1 VIGRAGRRSGSR
13 LVAQITSTLAQTATP
28 GPIRRATLS
37 IIGVMGLAAFVLGF
51 IGWTTLSTTDPT
63 LRSDHVAVLYRTV
76 QLFIGEDGGIF
87 SVPWTLDIARII
99 APLVIPLLG
108 SVAVLGFAAKPLNR
122 LGARTAVGHTVAIG
136 PADRVGIH
144 LSDATDDDSI
154 EVHADST
161 DSPTLIGPMHV
172 QVDLADPSWLAR
184 TSAPAARRIVIA
196 TGRDDENLQLLQH
209 ALDAGV
215 RGEIDVETATSES
228 QRWLAIALA
237 ESHPDADVR
246 VLCLEASQRRSVVA
260 QITSDSRL
268 LTDPSAPCAVIG
280 DAADIAVLASDLARE
295 LAIAHPSAVAAA
307 HTIDPTTPLGT
318 SRRFFVVGAD
328 DIDAVIVA
336 LDAHRDATA
345 GLLHLFVG
353 THTVDDVARL
363 ANLVALVADDDSATA
378 VRTAAQLAS
387 SRLDTQI
394 FVRAAD
400 LREVPLPRVTVID
413 SDAES
418 LRSASPDPVQQLARV
433 LYEAKNTGA
442 DTIEWSRL
450 RRDVRR
456 QLVRDV
462 KRLVTEL
469 PAVGFV
475 VTAGHVTDD
484 ADLPRDEE
492 LDLIAGVLAA
502 GGPVTDARRED
513 AANLAH
519 QLARTGLRLTRAGA
533 AWPQRDDAV
542 DVLPGT
548 SVDVLAA
555 LVHDRYLDDLRLD
568 GRLADDNPS
577 HVPWDD
583 LGIEVRMQ
591 NAHHVLHAVATLNTL
606 GYRVVDADDPS
617 VADLTRP
624 LDADPPAADDTAHT
638 DADAPSEAT
647 TPALTLVDTLPDE
660 IVEDWARL
668 EHTRWM
674 AQKLGQGW
682 VFGSIDDATAE
693 PPTHP
698 ELVTWD
704 ALDESARDKRRRPV
718 ERLPEILLAGGWQ
731 IVRPA
736 PTIVIAEPPAV
747 A

>member
-1 VIGRAGRRSGSR
+1 
-13 LVAQITSTLAQTATP
+13 
-28 GPIRRATLS
+28 
-37 IIGVMGLAAFVLGF
+37 MGLAAFVLGF

-63 LRSDHVAVLYRTV
+63 LRSDRVAVLYRTV

-122 LGARTAVGHTVAIG
+122 LGARTAVGHTVAVG

-144 LSDATDDDSI
+144 LSDSTDVDSI
-154 EVHADST
+154 EVHADGT

-246 VLCLEASQRRSVVA
+246 VFCLEASQRRSVVS

-268 LTDPSAPCAVIG
+268 LADPSAPCAVIG

-295 LAIAHPSAVAAA
+295 LAIAHPSAVTAA
-307 HTIDPTTPLGT
+307 HTADPTTPLGT

-328 DIDAVIVA
+328 DIDAVIAA

-400 LREVPLPRVTVID
+400 LRDVPLPRVTVID

-418 LRSASPDPVQQLARV
+418 LRAASPDPVQQLARV
-433 LYEAKNTGA
+433 LYEAKNTGPDA
-442 DTIEWSRL
+442 IEWSRL
-450 RRDVRR
+450 RRDVRSH
-456 QLVRDV
+456 LVRDV

-492 LDLIAGVLAA
+492 LDLIAGVLAN
-502 GGPVTDARRED
+502 GGPVSDARRED

-533 AWPQRDDAV
+533 TWPARDEAV
-542 DVLPGT
+542 DVLRAPPSMPWRRSCTTGT
-548 SVDVLAA
+548 STTCASMGDSPTTTRRTCRGTTSASRCGCRTPTTCCTPSPRSTPSA
-555 LVHDRYLDDLRLD
+555 TASCIPTIPRSPTCSDR
-568 GRLADDNPS
+568 PM
-577 HVPWDD
+577 PT
-583 LGIEVRMQ
+583 RMQ
-591 NAHHVLHAVATLNTL
+591 RSTLPLKVQVQVQMHRARRRHQRSHSST
-606 GYRVVDADDPS
+606 PCP
-617 VADLTRP
+617 TRSWRTG
-624 LDADPPAADDTAHT
+624 PA
-638 DADAPSEAT
+638 SS
-647 TPALTLVDTLPDE
+647 TPA
-660 IVEDWARL
+660 
-668 EHTRWM
+668 
-674 AQKLGQGW
+674 G
-682 VFGSIDDATAE
+682 
-693 PPTHP
+693 
-698 ELVTWD
+698 
-704 ALDESARDKRRRPV
+704 
-718 ERLPEILLAGGWQ
+718 
-731 IVRPA
+731 
-736 PTIVIAEPPAV
+736 
-747 A
+747 

>member
-1 VIGRAGRRSGSR
+1 
-13 LVAQITSTLAQTATP
+13 
-28 GPIRRATLS
+28 
-37 IIGVMGLAAFVLGF
+37 MGALAFVLGF
-51 IGWTTLSTTDPT
+51 VGWTTLSTTDPT
-63 LRSDHVAVLYRTV
+63 LRSDRVAVLYRTV

-99 APLVIPLLG
+99 APLIIPLLG

-136 PADRVGIH
+136 PADRVGLH
-144 LSDATDDDSI
+144 LSDTTDLDSI
-154 EVHADST
+154 EVHADGT

-172 QVDLADPSWLAR
+172 QVDLTEPSWLAR
-184 TSAPAARRIVIA
+184 TNAAAARRIVIA

-215 RGEIDVETATSES
+215 RGEIDVETSTSES

-237 ESHPDADVR
+237 ESHPEADVR

-260 QITSDSRL
+260 QVTADSRL
-268 LTDPSAPCAVIG
+268 LLDPSAPCAVIG

-295 LAIAHPSAVAAA
+295 LAIAHSAAVAAA
-307 HTIDPTTPLGT
+307 HTADPSTPLGT
-318 SRRFFVVGAD
+318 SRRFFVVGAAD
-328 DIDAVIVA
+328 LDTVIAA

-345 GLLHLFVG
+345 GLLHQFVG
-353 THTVDDVARL
+353 THSVDEVARL
-363 ANLVALVADDDSATA
+363 ANLVALIADDDPASA

-387 SRLDTQI
+387 SRLDAQI
-394 FVRAAD
+394 FVRAND
-400 LREVPLPRVTVID
+400 LHGVPLPRVTVID
-413 SDAES
+413 SDSES
-418 LRSASPDPVQQLARV
+418 LRTASPDPVQQLARV
-433 LYEAKNTGA
+433 LHEAKNPGEGPDAWRT
-442 DTIEWSRL
+442 L

-456 QLVRDV
+456 RLVGDV

-475 VTAGHVTDD
+475 VTAGHITDD

-492 LDLIAGVLAA
+492 LDLIAGVLTN
-502 GGPVTDARRED
+502 GGPVTDASRED

-519 QLARTGLRLTRAGA
+519 QMARTGLRLTRAGA
-533 AWPQRDDAV
+533 AWPARDHAV
-542 DVLPGT
+542 DVLPGDA
-548 SVDVLAA
+548 VDALAA
-555 LVHDRYLDDLRLD
+555 IVHDRYLDDLSTD
-568 GRLADDNPS
+568 GRLTVDNPS
-577 HVPWDD
+577 HVPWND
-583 LGIEVRMQ
+583 LGIEVRLQ

-606 GYRVVDADDPS
+606 GYRVVSADDPELS
-617 VADLTRP
+617 ELV
-624 LDADPPAADDTAHT
+624 DADVSDGSNATDTTEPDTTAADSIVTAAAGD
-638 DADAPSEAT
+638 DADAAAPPT
-647 TPALTLVDTLPDE
+647 VTLVDTLPDE
-660 IVEDWARL
+660 IVDDWARL

-674 AQKLGQGW
+674 TQKLGQGW
-682 VFGSIDDATAE
+682 VFGSVDDATAE

-718 ERLPEILLAGGWQ
+718 ERLPEILLAGGWR

-736 PTIVIAEPPAV
+736 PTIVVAEPPAI

>member
-1 VIGRAGRRSGSR
+1 MIGRGGRRSGSR
-13 LVAQITSTLAQTATP
+13 VVAQITSTLAQTATP

-37 IIGVMGLAAFVLGF
+37 IIAAMGVAAFVLGF
-51 IGWTTLSTTDPT
+51 VGWTTLSTTDPT
-63 LRSDHVAVLYRTV
+63 LRSDRVAVLYRTV

-99 APLVIPLLG
+99 APLIIPLLG

-144 LSDATDDDSI
+144 LSDATDVDTI
-154 EVHADST
+154 EVHADVT

-184 TSAPAARRIVIA
+184 TNATAARRVVIA
-196 TGRDDENLQLLQH
+196 TGRDDDNLQLLQH
-209 ALDAGV
+209 ALTARV
-215 RGEIDVETATSES
+215 AGEIDVETATSES

-237 ESHPDADVR
+237 ESHPEADVR

-260 QITSDSRL
+260 QMTADSRL
-268 LTDPSAPCAVIG
+268 LADPSAPCAVIG

-295 LAIAHPSAVAAA
+295 LALAHPSAVASA
-307 HTIDPTTPLGT
+307 HTSDPTTPLGT

-328 DIDAVIVA
+328 DLDAVTAA
-336 LDAHRDATA
+336 LDAHRETTA

-353 THTVDDVARL
+353 THTVDEVARL
-363 ANLVALVADDDSATA
+363 SNLVALVADDDSADA

-400 LREVPLPRVTVID
+400 LRDVPLPRVTVID

-418 LRSASPDPVQQLARV
+418 LRTASPDPVQQLARV
-433 LYEAKNTGA
+433 LYEAKNPGSDA
-442 DTIEWSRL
+442 IEWRRL

-456 QLVRDV
+456 HLVRDV
-462 KRLVTEL
+462 KRIVTEL

-484 ADLPRDEE
+484 ADLPRDDE
-492 LDLIAGVLAA
+492 LDLIAGVLTNGA
-502 GGPVTDARRED
+502 PVTDGGRED

-519 QLARTGLRLTRAGA
+519 HLARTGLRLTRAGA
-533 AWPQRDDAV
+533 AWTARDHSV
-542 DVLPGT
+542 DVLPGAA
-548 SVDVLAA
+548 VDALAA
-555 LVHDRYLDDLRLD
+555 VVHDRYLDDLRVD
-568 GRLADDNPS
+568 GRLDADNPS
-577 HVPWDD
+577 HVPWGR
-583 LGIEVRMQ
+583 LCIEVRMQ

-606 GYRVVDADDPS
+606 GYRVVGADDPS
-617 VADLTRP
+617 L
-624 LDADPPAADDTAHT
+624 ADPSDDSAHV
-638 DADAPSEAT
+638 DASDA
-647 TPALTLVDTLPDE
+647 TPAPTIVDTLPDD

-674 AQKLGQGW
+674 TQKLGQGW
-682 VFGSIDDATAE
+682 VFGSVDDATAE

-698 ELVTWD
+698 ELITWD
-704 ALDESARDKRRRPV
+704 ALDDSARDKRRRPV
-718 ERLPEILLAGGWQ
+718 ERLPETLLAGGWR

-736 PTIVIAEPPAV
+736 PTIVIAEPPAI